1 MVVHYMILVAMAG
14 APRGKIFT
22 KEFMEA
28 NFGEEH
34 KKAFGE
40 DIGKGG
46 YPDHGSGRYTM
57 KAGYKAWMEFNN
69 AQRGHHNYLESFT

>member
-1 MVVHYMILVAMAG
+1 MVLHYLSLGAMAG
-14 APRGKIFT
+14 YSRKHIFT
-22 KEFMEA
+22 KEFMEN

-34 KKAFGE
+34 RKATGS
-40 DIGKGG
+40 DIQAGG

-69 AQRGHHNYLESFT
+69 A

>member
-1 MVVHYMILVAMAG
+1 MLMVLHYLTLMVLAG
-14 APRGKIFT
+14 APRRKIFT

-34 KKAFGE
+34 KKATG
-40 DIGKGG
+40 DTIGPEG

-57 KAGYKAWMEFNN
+57 KAGYKAWMEFNT
-69 AQRGHHNYLESFT
+69 A